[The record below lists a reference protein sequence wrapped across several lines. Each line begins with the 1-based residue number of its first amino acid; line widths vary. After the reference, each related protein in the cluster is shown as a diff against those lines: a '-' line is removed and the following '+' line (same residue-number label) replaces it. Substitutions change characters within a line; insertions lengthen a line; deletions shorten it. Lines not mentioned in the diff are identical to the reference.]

1 MEETGSVHS
10 EDFLQPNKVE
20 EKQIMTNRREGV
32 KSDTSNGKLYY
43 PTGSGYIVNAA
54 TGFVYPYKMGTVQE
68 KQFWRV
74 MRSVT
79 REGITDGI
87 KTFYESPEQYE
98 MHVGIAIDQRIKEGW
113 RIKARSYTSVK
124 NRVKITPDSVKQT
137 YTVIK

>member
-98 MHVGIAIDQRIKEGW
+98 MHVGIEIDHKFKEHW
-113 RIKARSYTSVK
+113 R
-124 NRVKITPDSVKQT
+124 KITRAHMSEINKPKKTSESIKQT
-137 YTVIK
+137 YTFVK